1 LPFTA
6 MLKPLLITLFLALTC
21 STVAAQQ
28 ALRTGELAPFFSGQ
42 ALDGT
47 FYDLEQLQGKV
58 VVLTFWSTRC
68 AICHSEIP
76 NLNRVADHYR
86 GKDVVFLA
94 VTMENEAKVNPYIQ
108 RNPFNFN
115 IIPNSFGV
123 MLKYADKD
131 RAGNINMG
139 FPAHFLIS
147 RKGVIALRTDGWDK
161 AENLDVQISKLLS
174 TE

>member
-1 LPFTA
+1 MFKSTIFIWLLLIGFTA
-6 MLKPLLITLFLALTC
+6 VFAQQSLKPGE
-21 STVAAQQ
+21 AAP
-28 ALRTGELAPFFSGQ
+28 EFSGQ
-42 ALDGT
+42 ALDGSM
-47 FYDLEQLQGKV
+47 YDLDQLQGKV

-76 NLNRVADHYR
+76 NLNRVAERYR

-94 VTMENEAKVNPYIQ
+94 VTMDNEAKVNPYIK

-115 IIPNSFGV
+115 ILPNSFAV

-131 RAGNINMG
+131 RSGNINMG

-147 RKGVIALRTDGWDK
+147 RKGLIAMRTDGWDK
-161 AENLDVQISKLLS
+161 ASNLDTQISRLLGS
-174 TE
+174 D

>member
-1 LPFTA
+1 
-6 MLKPLLITLFLALTC
+6 MLFGASC
-21 STVAAQQ
+21 AFAQQ
-28 ALRTGELAPFFSGQ
+28 ALKAGEVAPSFSGQ

-47 FYDLEQLQGKV
+47 LYDLDRLRGKIV
-58 VVLTFWSTRC
+58 LLTFWSTRC
-68 AICHSEIP
+68 PICHSEIP
-76 NLNRVADHYR
+76 NLNRVAESYR

-94 VTMENEAKVNPYIQ
+94 VTMENEDKVNPYIK
-108 RNPFNFN
+108 RNPFYFN

-147 RKGVIALRTDGWDK
+147 RKGTIALRTEGWDK
-161 AENLDVQISKLLS
+161 AAILDTQISRLLS
-174 TE
+174 SE

>member
-1 LPFTA
+1 MRKISIILA
-6 MLKPLLITLFLALTC
+6 VLLIV
-21 STVAAQQ
+21 VASASAQQ
-28 ALRTGELAPFFSGQ
+28 TLKTGETAPAFSGQ

-47 FYDLEQLQGKV
+47 VYDLDRLHGKV

-68 AICHSEIP
+68 EICHSEIP
-76 NLNRVADHYR
+76 NLNRVAERYR

-94 VTMENEAKVNPYIQ
+94 VTMDNETKINPYLK

-115 IIPNSFGV
+115 ILPNSFGV

-131 RAGNINMG
+131 RSGNINMG

-147 RKGVIALRTDGWDK
+147 RSGTIALRTDGWDK
-161 AENLDVQISKLLS
+161 AANLDAQISRLLS

>member
-1 LPFTA
+1 MRKILSILALVLIVTA
-6 MLKPLLITLFLALTC
+6 SVVAQQVLKPGE
-21 STVAAQQ
+21 VAPA
-28 ALRTGELAPFFSGQ
+28 FSGQ

-47 FYDLEQLQGKV
+47 LYDLDRLQGKV

-76 NLNRVADHYR
+76 NLNRIAERYR

-94 VTMENEAKVNPYIQ
+94 VTMDNEAKVNPYIK
-108 RNPFNFN
+108 RNPFNFH
-115 IIPNSFGV
+115 ILPNSFGV
-123 MLKYADKD
+123 MLKYADRD

-147 RKGVIALRTDGWDK
+147 RRGTIALRTDGWDK
-161 AENLDVQISKLLS
+161 AANIDSQISRLLS
-174 TE
+174 AD